1 MVACPSCH
9 QPVEVNDQHLGTLFT
24 CPHCNSVYFIDWN
37 GQPEM
42 AQPEPEEAA
51 PTAAYEMT
59 SDNGFDGPAIE
70 NPLDNPYAHNNIENP
85 LENSSMEAAIENPL
99 ENSLDAIESGGY
111 DMPLENPLSD
121 EAVASSNDNYSSDGD
136 GGPMDGLED
145 APYDFNQP
153 LATNVVPIIPATPDT
168 NDFSDVTD
176 FGNASAAVGPLAYTL
191 IIEGI
196 ESSILLKELREA
208 MMDSRFRWDVNGILQ
223 QVRGGRLV
231 ITGLDPAKAAVFLN
245 RLKYLPFKL
254 SWRQDVLSGN

>member
-1 MVACPSCH
+1 MVNCPSCH
-9 QPVEVNDQHLGTLFT
+9 QPVEITDQHSGTLFT

-37 GQPEM
+37 GQPEV
-42 AQPEPEEAA
+42 AQPETDEAA
-51 PTAAYEMT
+51 VTAAYDSFEA
-59 SDNGFDGPAIE
+59 PAVE
-70 NPLDNPYAHNNIENP
+70 NPLDNPYANNQIENP
-85 LENSSMEAAIENPL
+85 LEGSSNYSAMEPAVESPL
-99 ENSLDAIESGGY
+99 EDSLEAIESGGY

-121 EAVASSNDNYSSDGD
+121 EAVASSNDNYSTDGD
-136 GGPMDGLED
+136 SGPMDGLEE

-153 LATNVVPIIPATPDT
+153 LDNNVVPIIPATPDT

-196 ESSILLKELREA
+196 ESSLLLKELREA
-208 MMDSRFRWDVNGILQ
+208 MMDTRFRWDVSGILQ

-231 ITGLDPAKAAVFLN
+231 ITGLDPAKAAIFLG
-245 RLKYLPFKL
+245 RIKYLPFKL

>member
-1 MVACPSCH
+1 
-9 QPVEVNDQHLGTLFT
+9 
-24 CPHCNSVYFIDWN
+24 
-37 GQPEM
+37 M
-42 AQPEPEEAA
+42 AESASEG
-51 PTAAYEMT
+51 
-59 SDNGFDGPAIE
+59 GFDGPTIE
-70 NPLDNPYAHNNIENP
+70 NPLDNPYAGNNSHIENP
-85 LENSSMEAAIENPL
+85 LENSIPENSGELPL
-99 ENSLDAIESGGY
+99 EESLDAIESGGY

-121 EAVASSNDNYSSDGD
+121 EAVASSNDNYSSEGD
-136 GGPMDGLED
+136 GGPMDGLEET
-145 APYDFNQP
+145 PYDFNQP
-153 LATNVVPIIPATPDT
+153 LANNVVPIIPATPDT

-208 MMDSRFRWDVNGILQ
+208 MMDSRFRWDVSGILQ

-245 RLKYLPFKL
+245 RIKYLPFKL

>member
-9 QPVEVNDQHLGTLFT
+9 NPVEVNDQHLGTLFT

-42 AQPEPEEAA
+42 AQPEVEETRFESAS
-51 PTAAYEMT
+51 EG
-59 SDNGFDGPAIE
+59 GFDSPAIE
-70 NPLDNPYAHNNIENP
+70 NPLDNPYAGNNQHIENP
-85 LENSSMEAAIENPL
+85 LDSSSDNSAMENRL
-99 ENSLDAIESGGY
+99 EDSLDAIESGGY

-121 EAVASSNDNYSSDGD
+121 EAVASSNDNYSSEGD
-136 GGPMDGLED
+136 GGPMDGLEES
-145 APYDFNQP
+145 PYDFNQP
-153 LATNVVPIIPATPDT
+153 LATNVVPIIAATPDT

-245 RLKYLPFKL
+245 RIKYLPFKL

>member
-1 MVACPSCH
+1 LVACPSCH
-9 QPVEVNDQHLGTLFT
+9 KPIEVNDQHLGTLFT

-42 AQPEPEEAA
+42 AQPEPE
-51 PTAAYEMT
+51 MT
-59 SDNGFDGPAIE
+59 SDNGFDGASIE
-70 NPLDNPYAHNNIENP
+70 NPLDNPYAGNNQHVENP
-85 LENSSMEAAIENPL
+85 LDISSMENSL
-99 ENSLDAIESGGY
+99 EDSLDAIESGGY

-121 EAVASSNDNYSSDGD
+121 LAVASSNDNYSSDGD
-136 GGPMDGLED
+136 GAPMDGLDET
-145 APYDFNQP
+145 PYDFNQP
-153 LATNVVPIIPATPDT
+153 LATNVIPIIPATPDT

-196 ESSILLKELREA
+196 ESSLLLKELREA

>member
-1 MVACPSCH
+1 MVNCPSCH
-9 QPVEVNDQHLGTLFT
+9 QPVEITDQHSGTLFT

-37 GQPEM
+37 GQPEVS
-42 AQPEPEEAA
+42 QPNDSIEAA
-51 PTAAYEMT
+51 PTAAYD
-59 SDNGFDGPAIE
+59 SFDAPEIE
-70 NPLDNPYAHNNIENP
+70 NPLDNPYANNHIENP
-85 LENSSMEAAIENPL
+85 LEQTAMDTPVESPL
-99 ENSLDAIESGGY
+99 EDSLEAIESGGY

-121 EAVASSNDNYSSDGD
+121 EAVASSNDNYSSEGD
-136 GGPMDGLED
+136 GGPMDGLEET
-145 APYDFNQP
+145 PYDFSQP

-196 ESSILLKELREA
+196 ESSLLLKELREA
-208 MMDSRFRWDVNGILQ
+208 MMDTRFRWDVSGILQ

-231 ITGLDPAKAAVFLN
+231 ITGLDPAKAAIFLN
-245 RLKYLPFKL
+245 RIKYLPFKL